1 MLLKFQYYQTTMPTF
16 FTFSHQ
22 YSLKFSIQMNKT
34 AYLNNF
40 QYLQRIIKLY
50 FLMAFLPF
58 THPLHCHCSS
68 SNFLFPHLIPC
79 IFDTLFPA
87 SAFFF
92 LIYFSFF
99 LIFSFKRYIYFAFCS
114 LMRLYLF
121 TLYWKVIC
129 HQLPLFKVS
138 VSFPQ

>member
-1 MLLKFQYYQTTMPTF
+1 MTLISEASSFLEFLFHSLAVLEIQNSDLWQQFDANFLSTF

-79 IFDTLFPA
+79 IFYTLFPA

-92 LIYFSFF
+92 SNLLFF
-99 LIFSFKRYIYFAFCS
+99 LSHFFI
-114 LMRLYLF
+114 
-121 TLYWKVIC
+121 
-129 HQLPLFKVS
+129 
-138 VSFPQ
+138 